1 MIILTSETQI
11 AAQTKMT
18 EIVEVYGNSFTGK
31 TLYALSLLDK
41 NKASL
46 YIDVDCKLQDNLDYP
61 ENMFIFRNNDIDN
74 IYELVT
80 RTIGDLDT
88 IVIDSLPNVTSDKN
102 INNLQYDFSI
112 FKKIREIIAL
122 CKDNDVD
129 LIIVNQMRYHKG
141 SKRKSFGLRA
151 LGLYYTKRI
160 YIDDNGNPK
169 ITKNLH

>member
-1 MIILTSETQI
+1 MLTLGTQT
-11 AAQTKMT
+11 ATQTKMT

-74 IYELVT
+74 ICELVA

-141 SKRKSFGLRA
+141 TKRKSFGLRA
-151 LGLYYTKRI
+151 LGLYYTKRV

>member
-1 MIILTSETQI
+1 MLTLGTQT

-41 NKASL
+41 NKVSL

-74 IYELVT
+74 ICELIA

>member
-1 MIILTSETQI
+1 MLTLGTQI

-18 EIVEVYGNSFTGK
+18 EIVEVYGDSFTGK

-74 IYELVT
+74 ICELVA

-141 SKRKSFGLRA
+141 TKRKSFGLRA
-151 LGLYYTKRI
+151 LGLYYTKRV

>member
-1 MIILTSETQI
+1 MLTLGTQT

-18 EIVEVYGNSFTGK
+18 EIVEVYGDSFTGK

-74 IYELVT
+74 ICELVA

-141 SKRKSFGLRA
+141 TKRKSFGLRA
-151 LGLYYTKRI
+151 LGLYYTKGV

>member
-1 MIILTSETQI
+1 MLTSETQI
-11 AAQTKMT
+11 IAQTKMA
-18 EIVEVYGNSFTGK
+18 EIIEVYGNNFVGK

-61 ENMFIFRNNDIDN
+61 KNMFIFRNNDIND
-74 IYELVT
+74 IYELVA
-80 RTIGDLDT
+80 RTINDLDT

-102 INNLQYDFSI
+102 INNLQYDFDI

-141 SKRKSFGLRA
+141 TKRKSFGLRA

>member
-1 MIILTSETQI
+1 MLTLGTQTLT
-11 AAQTKMT
+11 QTKMT

-74 IYELVT
+74 ICELVA

>member
-1 MIILTSETQI
+1 MLTLETQI
-11 AAQTKMT
+11 TAQTKMT

-61 ENMFIFRNNDIDN
+61 DNMFIFRNNDIDN
-74 IYELVT
+74 ICELVT

>member
-1 MIILTSETQI
+1 MLTLGTQTLT
-11 AAQTKMT
+11 QTKMT

-74 IYELVT
+74 ICQLVT

>member
-1 MIILTSETQI
+1 MLTLGTQTLT
-11 AAQTKMT
+11 QTKMT

-74 IYELVT
+74 ICELVS
-80 RTIGDLDT
+80 RTISDLDA

>member
-1 MIILTSETQI
+1 MLTLGTQTLT
-11 AAQTKMT
+11 QTKMT

-74 IYELVT
+74 ICELVT

>member
-1 MIILTSETQI
+1 MLTSETQTLT
-11 AAQTKMT
+11 QTKMT

-46 YIDVDCKLQDNLDYP
+46 YIDVDCKLQDNLNYP

-74 IYELVT
+74 ICELVT
-80 RTIGDLDT
+80 RTISDLDT

-141 SKRKSFGLRA
+141 SKRKSFRLRA

>member
-1 MIILTSETQI
+1 MLTLGTQT

-18 EIVEVYGNSFTGK
+18 EIVEVYGDSFTGK

-74 IYELVT
+74 ICELVA

-141 SKRKSFGLRA
+141 TKRKSFGLRA
-151 LGLYYTKRI
+151 LGLYYI
-160 YIDDNGNPK
+160 
-169 ITKNLH
+169 

>member
-1 MIILTSETQI
+1 MLTLGTQT

-18 EIVEVYGNSFTGK
+18 EIVEVYGDSFTGK

-74 IYELVT
+74 ICELVA

-141 SKRKSFGLRA
+141 TKRKSFGLRA
-151 LGLYYTKRI
+151 LGLYYTKRV

>member
-1 MIILTSETQI
+1 MLTLGTQI

-46 YIDVDCKLQDNLDYP
+46 YIDADCKLQDNLDYP

-74 IYELVT
+74 ICELVA

-141 SKRKSFGLRA
+141 TKRKSFGLRA
-151 LGLYYTKRI
+151 LGLYYTKRV